1 MIEHDRVAFAT
12 KHHKGELVSEALA
25 AVGLAVREVA
35 VDTDRFGTFT
45 RTIPRAGDQREAARR
60 KCETAFDCDPSARW
74 ALASEGA
81 FGPWPSLPWI
91 AQGRELLLLRSRDG
105 AEIAALDVTLE
116 TAFAHA
122 TVTSLDESRELAER
136 VGFPEQ
142 ALFVATPPSV
152 RALPPEGSAL
162 GSSIE
167 DALVDAVSIDTWDE
181 LLRAVEARFAA
192 GEPVWL
198 ESDLRAHRSPLR
210 RQSLRR
216 AATRLA
222 EAFAA
227 RCPSCAHPGFVVQ
240 RFAGQAP
247 CEACDGPTD
256 LPRFAYRR
264 CPACGVEAE
273 ELAHRAVPAAS
284 CPYCNP

>member
-1 MIEHDRVAFAT
+1 VVERARVAFAT
-12 KHHKGELVSEALA
+12 KHHKGELVAPALA
-25 AVGLAVREVA
+25 TVGLVVHEVE

-60 KCETAFDCDPSARW
+60 KCDAAFECDPSAGW

-116 TAFAHA
+116 NAFAHA
-122 TVTSLDESRELAER
+122 IVTSADEARELAER

-142 ALFVATPPSV
+142 ALFVATPPPGFAPST
-152 RALPPEGSAL
+152 
-162 GSSIE
+162 E
-167 DALVDAVSIDTWDE
+167 DVVASHEHALVDAVSIDTWDG
-181 LLRAVEARFAA
+181 LLRAIEARFAA
-192 GEPVWL
+192 GERVWL
-198 ESDLRAHRSPLR
+198 EADLRAHRSPLR

-222 EAFAA
+222 EAFGA
-227 RCPSCAHPGFVVQ
+227 RCPSCAHPGFAVH
-240 RFAGQAP
+240 RFGGHAP
-247 CEACDGPTD
+247 CEACDGPTE

-264 CPACGVEAE
+264 CPACGFEAE
-273 ELAHRAVPAAS
+273 ELAHRAAPAAR